1 MQWGEGFHREN
12 SVKLKRVGK
21 KVVGLARAALAF
33 KWTRVMLSEWWGYS
47 AWTHDE
53 KECPRM
59 IGKPDGESA
68 DADFAASG
76 LADFFFF
83 FFFFYLGRYIGR

>member
-1 MQWGEGFHREN
+1 M
-12 SVKLKRVGK
+12 
-21 KVVGLARAALAF
+21 VGLARAALAF
-33 KWTRVMLSEWWGYS
+33 KWTRIMLSEWWGYS

-68 DADFAASG
+68 DADFVG
-76 LADFFFF
+76 LRLGCFFFF
-83 FFFFYLGRYIGR
+83 FFFFFFLSFYLGRYIVKFLFRFAS